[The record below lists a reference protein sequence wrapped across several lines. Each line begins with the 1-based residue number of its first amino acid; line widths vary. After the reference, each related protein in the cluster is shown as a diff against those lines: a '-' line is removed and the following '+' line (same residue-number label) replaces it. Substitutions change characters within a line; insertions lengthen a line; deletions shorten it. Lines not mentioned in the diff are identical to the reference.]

1 MKNQLPSLTIPKSV
15 DYSFILKP
23 VLVKRKVR
31 RKTEEGEVY
40 LADEQNFFVLVKDK
54 RYKKKPTQIKFKI
67 NGGYIT
73 GLFELEEIKNN
84 IKHEALHFEQK
95 KG

>member
-31 RKTEEGEVY
+31 RKTEEGQVY
-40 LADEQNFFVLVKDK
+40 LADEQNFFVIFKDG
-54 RYKKKPTQIKFKI
+54 RYKKKPIQIKFKI

-73 GLFELEEIKNN
+73 GLFELEQIKNN
-84 IKHEALHFEQK
+84 IQHETLYIED
-95 KG
+95 